1 MGPQADVVASLVV
14 RAWSEDES
22 RLPLRFR
29 VTRTLDVR
37 DDEQEVAVVT
47 SVDDLMELVEL
58 WANEYCVRHLLD

>member
-1 MGPQADVVASLVV
+1 MGAQADVIASLVV
-14 RAWSEDES
+14 RAWSEEGS

-29 VTRTLDVR
+29 VTRTLDV
-37 DDEQEVAVVT
+37 EQEVAVVT